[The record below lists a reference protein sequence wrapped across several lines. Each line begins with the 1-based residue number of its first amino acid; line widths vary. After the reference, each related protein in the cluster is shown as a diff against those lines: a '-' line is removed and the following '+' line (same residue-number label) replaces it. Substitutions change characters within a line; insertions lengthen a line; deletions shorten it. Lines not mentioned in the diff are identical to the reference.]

1 MFTGI
6 VEEVGTVVG
15 VERRGN
21 LVRLRV
27 RAAVVLDDARLGDSI
42 SHNGVCLTIAE
53 LTPPTY
59 GCDVMLE
66 TLRRTNLGDLRP
78 GQAVNLER
86 AMAAGGRFGGHFVQ
100 GHVDGTGTLA
110 AIHREQDWVTY
121 RFSAEPELLQ
131 YVVAKGSIAVDGISL
146 TVVDRDADGFSV
158 SLIPHTLAITTL
170 GAKKVGETVNLETDI
185 LAKYVA
191 AALGTSKQEG
201 GKMTMDW
208 LREQGYSDL

>member
-6 VEEVGTVVG
+6 VEEVGTVVA

-21 LVRLRV
+21 LVRLKV
-27 RAAVVLDDARLGDSI
+27 RAETVLSDARIGDSI
-42 SHNGVCLTIAE
+42 SHNGVCLTISE
-53 LTPPTY
+53 LTPPVY

-100 GHVDGTGTLA
+100 GHVDGVGQLA
-110 AIHREQDWVTY
+110 SIHKEQDWVTY

-146 TVVDRDADGFSV
+146 TVVERDEDGFSV
-158 SLIPHTLAITTL
+158 SLIPHTLLITTL
-170 GAKKVGETVNLETDI
+170 GRKKVGETVNLETDV

-191 AALGTSKQEG
+191 AALGTAKPEG
-201 GKMTMDW
+201 GRMSLDW